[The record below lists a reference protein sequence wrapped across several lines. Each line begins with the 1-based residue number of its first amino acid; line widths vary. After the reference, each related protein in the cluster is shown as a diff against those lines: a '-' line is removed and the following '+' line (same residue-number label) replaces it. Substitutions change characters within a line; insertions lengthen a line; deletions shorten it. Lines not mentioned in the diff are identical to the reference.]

1 MTGYIIFFII
11 LIVTLILRALILIV
25 LKDGTKFG
33 LLKKNIIEAFS
44 NIKKGI
50 KNIKE
55 KRKNADG

>member
-55 KRKNADG
+55 KRKKDG